1 MDILIFSFISISLLF
16 VLIILIKSLVNAKH
30 EIRDLDHRVRSQ
42 SVMSGLNF
50 EQWVPLSAEYP
61 YDPRQF
67 RFLGNPIDGIQF
79 EDDKVIF
86 IEFKYGKS
94 KLSSRQ
100 IHIKEL
106 IERGSVEFKEI
117 RSSKNLT

>member
-1 MDILIFSFISISLLF
+1 MDILIFSFISISLLL

-50 EQWVPLSAEYP
+50 EQWVPLSEGYP
-61 YDPRQF
+61 FEPRNF

-79 EDDKVIF
+79 EDDKVVL
-86 IEFKYGKS
+86 IEFKYGTS
-94 KLSSRQ
+94 KLTPNQ
-100 IHIKEL
+100 NHIKSL
-106 IERGSVEFKEI
+106 IQNGKVEFREI
-117 RSSKNLT
+117 RSK